1 MRISKLPHQS
11 LVAYLLMVVVDE
23 EEVDMVEGVA
33 S

>member
-1 MRISKLPHQS
+1 MKISKLPHQS
-11 LVAYLLMVVVDE
+11 LLAYLLMVLLG